1 MSKSFSA
8 TYLIYFYFALFF
20 FSCSNH
26 TSSTSIHSPSE
37 NIKIHINCGKELTYE
52 VKFDNKVVIK
62 ESLLGIN
69 FKNGKKLF
77 VEPDIVNVS
86 ETRIDYTWNL
96 LWGEE
101 KRIRNHYIEKTI
113 SIKNRGNKLLIDLVF
128 RAYDDGIAFRY
139 NIKNKEGNNQNIV
152 ITDEITQFNL
162 IEDSEVW
169 WTPAYGKNRYEELYH
184 NSTISKMDSSH
195 TPLTIRYSDGVHM
208 SIHESNLINYSSMQI
223 FHSDKNKLN

>member
-1 MSKSFSA
+1 M
-8 TYLIYFYFALFF
+8 
-20 FSCSNH
+20 
-26 TSSTSIHSPSE
+26 
-37 NIKIHINCGKELTYE
+37 
-52 VKFDNKVVIK
+52 
-62 ESLLGIN
+62 LGIN
-69 FKNGKKLF
+69 FKNGKKLV

-86 ETRIDYTWNL
+86 ETRIDYTWNP

-139 NIKNKEGNNQNIV
+139 NIKHKEGNNQNIV

-184 NSTISKMDSSH
+184 NST
-195 TPLTIRYSDGVHM
+195 
-208 SIHESNLINYSSMQI
+208 
-223 FHSDKNKLN
+223 